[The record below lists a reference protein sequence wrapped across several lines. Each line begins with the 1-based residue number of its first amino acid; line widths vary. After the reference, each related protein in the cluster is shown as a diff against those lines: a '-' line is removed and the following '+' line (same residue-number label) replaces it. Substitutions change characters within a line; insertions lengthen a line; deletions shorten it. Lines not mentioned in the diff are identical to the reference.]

1 MKGGIMSRRCLCI
14 AVFVLVAV
22 SGCRIVSSSPDNI
35 TKISMNPGESIDF
48 KVTLASFADSEEWL
62 INYPGDPL
70 YINALSLGTGSSI
83 RFMATSDNIGEHQI
97 KYNAENSV
105 FIPFIQNTDIGITVK
120 LWEVTRTW
128 NIVVSGVTIDPYKQG
143 LFTANKKAELT
154 ANVYP
159 SGDYSYEWYIDG
171 VLSGTA
177 RRYSF
182 DPTFEQIGY
191 HTVKV
196 VARSTGKTYT
206 ATKSILVPTGELSVP
221 GMINPDVI
229 KQAPDGGYFMLGST
243 YKLLLPGKETTWVAK
258 FDRAFNLCWE
268 REYVSKEYDG
278 YFNLY
283 PAPDGGC
290 MLTGL
295 NNGWPNYLISRMDEN
310 GKIIWSKDIENESF
324 AISPSG
330 EMFYINDKPLNN
342 VWKSSLVKIG
352 TGGETVFDIDVD
364 SLSPGLCISRIFP
377 TEEGG
382 CIVLSHT
389 PEGADLY
396 RLNSSGNV
404 QWVSQMPAETVINIL
419 SADPD
424 SFIVAGN
431 SDRTDVPGL
440 VNHGAK
446 DFFAA
451 KMDDSGN
458 VLWQK
463 MFGTSGNEELKQA
476 LLKKSGGLILVGM
489 TENEVSYLV
498 STDSSGNMIQEKTFY
513 NAGLD
518 LFSSDPMKNCSFMDT
533 EDGSLV
539 IVNTYAMETIPYT
552 RYTGRIVLGRLLPD
566 GGISAYAPVFHDDLS
581 YIVKVLHNP
590 YTGGLDIYLS
600 DFYKGY
606 ILQTDAN
613 GNL

>member
-1 MKGGIMSRRCLCI
+1 MSRRYLCI

-48 KVTLASFADSEEWL
+48 KVTLASPAGSEEWL

-70 YINALSLGTGSSI
+70 YINACLLGTGSSI
-83 RFMATSDNIGEHQI
+83 KFMATPDNIGEHQI
-97 KYNAENSV
+97 RYKAERTV
-105 FIPFIQNTDIGITVK
+105 FIRFIPNLDIGITLK
-120 LWEVTRTW
+120 LWEVKRTW
-128 NIVVSGVTIDPYKQG
+128 NIVVNGARIDPYKQG
-143 LFTANKKAELT
+143 LYAANKEVEFT

-159 SGDYSYEWYIDG
+159 AGEYSYEWYMDG
-171 VLSGTA
+171 VLSGTTRKYDFNPA
-177 RRYSF
+177 
-182 DPTFEQIGY
+182 FEQVGY

-196 VARSTGKTYT
+196 IATGTTRTYSTTR
-206 ATKSILVPTGELSVP
+206 SILVTTGELSVP

-229 KQAPDGGYFMLGST
+229 KQAPGGGYFMLGST
-243 YKLLLPGKETTWVAK
+243 YKLLLPGKETTWIAK
-258 FDRAFNLCWE
+258 FDREFNLCWE
-268 REYVSKEYDG
+268 REYVTKEYDG

-310 GKIIWSKDIENESF
+310 GEIIWSMDIENDSF
-324 AISPSG
+324 AISPYG
-330 EMFYINDKPLNN
+330 ELFYINDKSVNN
-342 VWKSSLVKIG
+342 VWKSFLVKIG
-352 TGGETVFDIDVD
+352 SGGETVFDIDVD
-364 SLSPGLCISRIFP
+364 RLSPGLCISRIFP
-377 TEEGG
+377 TEDGG

-396 RLNSSGNV
+396 RLDSSGIV
-404 QWVSQMPAETVINIL
+404 QWVTQMPSETIINIL
-419 SADPD
+419 ASDSD
-424 SFIVAGN
+424 SFIVAGT

-440 VNHGAK
+440 VNHGAG

-476 LLKKSGGLILVGM
+476 RLKKNGGLILAGF

-513 NAGLD
+513 SEGIE

-533 EDGSLV
+533 EDGSLL
-539 IVNTYAMETIPYT
+539 ILNTYAVETIPYT
-552 RYTGRIVLGRLLPD
+552 RYSGRIVTGRLLPD
-566 GGISAYAPVFHDDLS
+566 GEISTYAPVFHDDLS
-581 YIVKVLHNP
+581 YIVNVLQNH
-590 YTGGLDIYLS
+590 YTGGLDMYLS
-600 DFYKGY
+600 DYYKGY

-613 GNL
+613 GNF

>member
-1 MKGGIMSRRCLCI
+1 MI
-14 AVFVLVAV
+14 AVL

-48 KVTLASFADSEEWL
+48 KVTLASPAGSEEWL
-62 INYPGDPL
+62 INYPDDPL

-97 KYNAENSV
+97 KYNAEKNV
-105 FIPFIQNTDIGITVK
+105 FIRFVPNFDIGINVK
-120 LWEVTRTW
+120 LWEVKRTW
-128 NIVVSGVTIDPYKQG
+128 DIVVNGARIDPYKQG
-143 LFTANKKAELT
+143 LYAANKKAEFT

-159 SGDYSYEWYIDG
+159 AGEYSYKWYIDG
-171 VLSGTA
+171 ILSGTT
-177 RRYSF
+177 RKYDFNPS
-182 DPTFEQIGY
+182 FEQVGY

-196 VARSTGKTYT
+196 VATSTGKTYT

-221 GMINPDVI
+221 GIINPDVI

-243 YKLLLPGKETTWVAK
+243 YKVLLPGKETTWVAK
-258 FDRAFNLCWE
+258 FDREFNLCWKKE
-268 REYVSKEYDG
+268 FITKEYDG

-295 NNGWPNYLISRMDEN
+295 NNGWPDYLISRMDEN
-310 GKIIWSKDIENESF
+310 GEIIWSMDIENDSF

-330 EMFYINDKPLNN
+330 ELFYINDKPLNN
-342 VWKSSLVKIG
+342 VWKSFLVKIG

-404 QWVSQMPAETVINIL
+404 QWVSQMPAETVTNII
-419 SADPD
+419 SADLD
-424 SFIVAGN
+424 SFIVAGT

-440 VNHGAK
+440 VNHGAE

-451 KMDDSGN
+451 KIDDSGN

-463 MFGTSGNEELKQA
+463 MFGTPGNEELKQA
-476 LLKKSGGLILVGM
+476 QLKKSGGLILAGI
-489 TENEVSYLV
+489 TDNDISYFV
-498 STDSSGNMIQEKTFY
+498 STDSSGNMIQEKAFY
-513 NAGLD
+513 SAGIG

-533 EDGSLV
+533 EDDSLL
-539 IVNTYAMETIPYT
+539 ILNTYAVETIPYT
-552 RYTGRIVLGRLLPD
+552 RYSGRIVSGRLLPD
-566 GGISAYAPVFHDDLS
+566 GEISTYAPVFHDDLS
-581 YIVKVLHNP
+581 YIAKVMHNP

-606 ILQTDAN
+606 IFQTDSN
-613 GNL
+613 GNF